1 MKMDAFDIQEMGKL
15 CVRGELPPCITTC
28 PVHVDVRGMLGFI
41 QQGNFDEAL
50 KLYRK
55 AVLFPEI
62 ISRICDHPCETV
74 CLRKDQDEA
83 LAVHLL
89 EKACVDFGSFKTPKS
104 FPVPPKK
111 QRIAVI
117 GAGLSGLGCA
127 YELKRKGY
135 QVDLFEKRNYL
146 GGRVWSYDPAVLP
159 SEAIERDLVP
169 FTKSGV
175 NVFLGTL
182 IQDLSGL
189 EYDAFFIAFAE
200 GVDKLLADGSNV
212 YDPISLVIG
221 DGGVFGVKP
230 SATAGS
236 AAEYSPIS
244 ALAAGMRG
252 ARSIERYFQKVSLQT
267 GREKEGS
274 YCSQTHVTI
283 PDMPWQARIKCED
296 NALWYQKEQAVEE
309 AKRCWQCA
317 CIECQKVCSF
327 IDQFRMFPDDLAKTI
342 GKNMYAYPSIGKSSA
357 TSLINSC
364 SLCGLCQVVCPGD
377 LDLGEACL
385 NARRLMV
392 ERNIMPMAIHDFSI
406 RDMLFSNGED
416 FFLAKHQPGMDA
428 SSYLFF
434 PGCQLGASK
443 PSYVFDCY
451 SYLRENLSGGVALLL
466 GCCGAPA
473 EWAGREDLFQKQIK
487 LILETWDELGQP
499 KAILACP
506 TCLKLFKKYLPEVP
520 AEMIWQVIEKVGWQS
535 LLPNETG
542 KTLALHD
549 PCASRYDKET
559 QDCVR
564 RILIKLGYQ
573 IEELP
578 LNREKTTCCSFG
590 GLVAT
595 VNKELAA
602 KITAERIS
610 ASPSDY
616 VTYCVNCRDD
626 FARLGKR
633 TWHVLDLLFA
643 SKYSSPDQ
651 DPLSVPSYSQK
662 RMNRQQLKRN
672 LLKSVWG
679 MEMKDEQNV
688 YPTVIISPELEQKM
702 DRDLILVDDV
712 RQVLYNV
719 EQNNKNIVLLENGHL
734 LAHWRIGLITYW
746 VEYRK
751 TDKAN
756 CYEIVNT
763 YSHRMQIIEE

>member
-1 MKMDAFDIQEMGKL
+1 MKMDAFGIQEMGKL
-15 CVRGELPPCITTC
+15 CIRGELPPCITKC
-28 PVHVDVRGMLGFI
+28 PVHVDVRGILGFI

-50 KLYRK
+50 KLYCK
-55 AVLFPEI
+55 SVLFPEI
-62 ISRICDHPCETV
+62 ISRICDHPCEDV
-74 CLRKDQDEA
+74 CLRKDRDEA
-83 LAVHLL
+83 IAIQLL
-89 EKACVDFGSFKTPKS
+89 EKACVDFGSLKTPKR
-104 FPVPPKK
+104 FPVPPKDK
-111 QRIAVI
+111 RIAVI

-135 QVDLFEKRNYL
+135 QVDLYEKTDRL
-146 GGRVWSYDPAVLP
+146 GGRIWSYDPTVLP
-159 SEAIERDLVP
+159 REALEKDLIP
-169 FTKSGV
+169 LSKSGV
-175 NVFLGTL
+175 NLFLSTP
-182 IQDLSGL
+182 IHDIEEL
-189 EYDAFFIAFAE
+189 EYDAFFIGFTE
-200 GVDKLLADGSNV
+200 GVDKLLTCTSDV
-212 YDPISLVIG
+212 YDPISLAIG
-221 DGGVFGVKP
+221 ERGVFGVTP
-230 SATAGS
+230 SSNGDSTAK
-236 AAEYSPIS
+236 YSPITS
-244 ALAAGMRG
+244 LADGMRA
-252 ARSIERYFQKVSLQT
+252 ARSIERYFQKVSLHT

-274 YCSQTHVTI
+274 YYSKTHVTI
-283 PDMPWQARIKCED
+283 PDSPWQARIKCEE
-296 NALWYQKEQAVEE
+296 ALWYQKDQAVQE

-327 IDQFRMFPDDLAKTI
+327 IDQYQLFPDDLAKTI

-385 NARRLMV
+385 NARRIMV

-416 FFLAKHQPGMDA
+416 FFLAKHQPGMDS

-443 PSYVFDCY
+443 PSYVSDCY
-451 SYLRENLSGGVALLL
+451 SYLIENLSGGVALLL

-473 EWAGREDLFQKQIK
+473 EWAGREDLFQKQVR
-487 LILETWDELGQP
+487 LLLETWDKLGQP
-499 KAILACP
+499 KVILACP
-506 TCLKLFKKYLPEVP
+506 TCLKLFKKYLPQVP

-535 LLPNETG
+535 LPPNEKG

-595 VNKELAA
+595 VNKDLAA
-602 KITAERIS
+602 KIAAERIS
-610 ASPSDY
+610 ASPRDY

-626 FARLGKR
+626 FARLGKK
-633 TWHVLDLLFA
+633 TWHLLDLIFA
-643 SKYSSPDQ
+643 SKYLANASAQ
-651 DPLSVPSYSQK
+651 LSVPSYSQK
-662 RMNRQQLKRN
+662 RMNRQKLKRN
-672 LLKSVWG
+672 LLQNIWG
-679 MEMKDEQNV
+679 IEMKEEQNA
-688 YPTVIISPELEQKM
+688 YPTVIISSELEEKM
-702 DRDLILVDDV
+702 DQDLILVEDV
-712 RQVLYNV
+712 RQVLYNA
-719 EQNNKNIVLLENGHL
+719 EQNGKNIVLLENGHL
-734 LAHWRIGLITYW
+734 MAHWRIGLITYW

-751 TDKAN
+751 TEKAN
-756 CYEIVNT
+756 CFEIINT